1 VEEGTGEEFEM
12 KGKFFRRRRRFA
24 VGLAFAALVVP
35 TAAQAGVMTDGPAR
49 GVHSRTDAR
58 HAALLD
64 RQAAPANVG
73 IARTT
78 DLGPLDGW
86 AYGLV
91 HRSTESTVTP
101 LQADGMRLS
110 GIATAYQSMATA
122 NGPLDGWA
130 YGLVHRSTGPSVTGL
145 QADGLRLQG
154 IAKAYEGITPA
165 TGGSN
170 VSKTTE
176 PVSSTGFNWSD
187 AGVGA
192 SVAFGVA
199 LLLVLSVAIGRR
211 RHTRTDRTGLAR
223 A

>member
-1 VEEGTGEEFEM
+1 M
-12 KGKFFRRRRRFA
+12 KGKFFRRRRRF
-24 VGLAFAALVVP
+24 VLGLAFAALAAP
-35 TAAQAGVMTDGPAR
+35 GAAQAGSGVYVDGPTP
-49 GVHSRTDAR
+49 GVNSRTDAR

-64 RQAAPANVG
+64 RHAAA
-73 IARTT
+73 
-78 DLGPLDGW
+78 
-86 AYGLV
+86 
-91 HRSTESTVTP
+91 TVTP

-110 GIATAYQSMATA
+110 GIATAYQSMATS

-130 YGLVHRSTGPSVTGL
+130 YGLVHRSTGSSVTGL

-154 IAKAYEGITPA
+154 IAKAYESIAPA
-165 TGGSN
+165 NGGSTAG
-170 VSKTTE
+170 KTTE
-176 PVSSTGFNWSD
+176 PVSSTSFNWSD

-211 RHTRTDRTGLAR
+211 RHTRPDRTGLAS